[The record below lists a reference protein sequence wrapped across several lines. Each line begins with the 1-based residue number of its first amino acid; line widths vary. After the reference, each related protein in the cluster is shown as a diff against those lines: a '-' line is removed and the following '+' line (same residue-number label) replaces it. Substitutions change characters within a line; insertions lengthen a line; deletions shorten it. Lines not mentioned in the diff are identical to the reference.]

1 LATWVSQSDKNH
13 LDNIA
18 KKEKKTAKVDL
29 AIWQNR
35 LEKQVKANSTK
46 IAKKIYSITPKQMYH
61 FFGGIIINWDTFW
74 NSNNCLIK
82 ELIFISCVNLYN
94 KNHG

>member
-46 IAKKIYSITPKQMYH
+46 
-61 FFGGIIINWDTFW
+61 
-74 NSNNCLIK
+74 
-82 ELIFISCVNLYN
+82 
-94 KNHG
+94 